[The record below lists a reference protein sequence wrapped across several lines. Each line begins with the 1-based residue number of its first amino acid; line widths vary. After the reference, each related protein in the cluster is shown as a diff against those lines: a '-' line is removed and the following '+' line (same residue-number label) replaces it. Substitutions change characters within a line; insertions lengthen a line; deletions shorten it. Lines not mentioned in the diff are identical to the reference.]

1 MNSPATVDSNATPS
15 VTKNCRQTQ
24 EVVKRGAVDAL
35 CESIVL
41 KALKKMQVGKLR
53 LTLANGS
60 ECLIGDPLADESASI
75 RVMNGTFFRKC
86 VLYGDIGFGEAYVDG
101 DWETDDVQAV
111 ICWLISNIESSPA
124 MSGSSVNKRLM
135 NLLVSSNRIY
145 HLLRPNSLRNSPA
158 NISEHYDL
166 GNKFYE
172 LFLDHSMTYSCALFR
187 SEGESLE
194 NAQEAKYDRLC
205 QKLRL
210 RRTDSVLEI
219 GCGWGGF
226 CCYAAKRYGCRITAI
241 TISEEQLKFARA
253 RVEREGLCD
262 LVEVRL
268 CDYRHMTGS
277 FDKIAS
283 IEMLEA
289 VGHQYLE
296 TYFAKCASLLKK
308 EGLLGVQMIT
318 CPDSRYGELRK
329 GVDWIQKH
337 IFPGSLLLSVGR
349 VNQAINRTGDL
360 FMSDLTDMGSSYV
373 RTLRLWRNRLNSNH
387 EALYELGFNAG
398 FIRKWNYY
406 FSYCEAAFAMRNIS
420 VVQALYTRPNNLL
433 LTDVSSS

>member
-1 MNSPATVDSNATPS
+1 MNSPVTLKSNSTPS
-15 VTKNCRQTQ
+15 VTGDCQEPQ
-24 EVVKRGAVDAL
+24 EVNKRGRVDIL

-41 KALKKMQVGKLR
+41 RALKKMQVGKLR
-53 LTLANGS
+53 LILANGS
-60 ECLIGDPLADESASI
+60 EYLIGDPSAVESASI
-75 RVMNGTFFRKC
+75 KVMKETFFRKC
-86 VLYGDIGFGEAYVDG
+86 ILYGDIGFGEAYVDG
-101 DWETDDVQAV
+101 DWETDDIQSV
-111 ICWLISNIESSPA
+111 IRWFILNIENSPA
-124 MSGSSVNKRLM
+124 MSGSSAKKRLM
-135 NLLVSSNRIY
+135 NLLASLNRIY

-166 GNKFYE
+166 GNEFYS
-172 LFLDHSMTYSCALFR
+172 LFLDRSMTYSCALFQ
-187 SEGESLE
+187 SKDDTLES
-194 NAQEAKYDRLC
+194 AQEAKYDRLC

-210 RRTDSVLEI
+210 RSTDHVLEI

-226 CCYAAKRYGCRITAI
+226 CCYAAKRFGCRITAI
-241 TISEEQLKFARA
+241 TISDEQLKYARA
-253 RVEREGLCD
+253 RVEREGVSD

-268 CDYRHMTGS
+268 CDYRLVTGS

-308 EGLLGVQMIT
+308 NGLLGVQMIT
-318 CPDSRYGELRK
+318 CPDSRYNELRK

-360 FMSDLTDMGSSYV
+360 FASDLKDMGSSYV
-373 RTLRLWRNRLNSNH
+373 KTLRLWRDQFNSNH
-387 EALYELGFNAG
+387 EALYELGFDAG

-406 FSYCEAAFAMRNIS
+406 FSYCEAAFAMGNIS
-420 VVQALYTRPNNLL
+420 VVQALFTRPNNLSL
-433 LTDVSSS
+433 IEVN

>member
-1 MNSPATVDSNATPS
+1 MNPHAAAKPHVTPS
-15 VTKNCRQTQ
+15 GTENSRQTL
-24 EVVKRGAVDAL
+24 KFDRRGAVDTL

-53 LTLANGS
+53 LILDNGS
-60 ECLIGDPLADESASI
+60 EFLIGDSSADESASI
-75 RVMNGTFFRKC
+75 RVMNGAFFKKC

-101 DWETDDVQAV
+101 DWETDDIQAV
-111 ICWLISNIESSPA
+111 IRWLISNIESAPA
-124 MSGSSVNKRLM
+124 MSGSSASKRMM
-135 NLLVSSNRIY
+135 NLLASLNRIY
-145 HLLRPNSLRNSPA
+145 HLLRPNSLQNSPA

-166 GNKFYE
+166 GNEFYG
-172 LFLDHSMTYSCALFR
+172 LFLDRSMTYSSALFR
-187 SEGESLE
+187 SEGDNLE
-194 NAQEAKYDRLC
+194 EGQEAKYERLC

-210 RRTDSVLEI
+210 RRSDHVLEI

-226 CCYAAKRYGCRITAI
+226 CCYAAQRYGCRITAI
-241 TISEEQLKFARA
+241 TISEEQLKFARTQ
-253 RVEREGLCD
+253 VQREGLCD
-262 LVEVRL
+262 LVDVRL
-268 CDYRHMTGS
+268 CDYRQMKGS

-296 TYFAKCASLLKK
+296 IFFEKCASLLKK
-308 EGLLGVQMIT
+308 DGLLGVQMIT
-318 CPDSRYGELRK
+318 CPDSRYEELRK

-360 FMSDLTDMGSSYV
+360 FLSDLKDMGSSYV
-373 RTLRLWRNRLNSNH
+373 RTLRLWRNRFNSNH
-387 EALYELGFNAG
+387 DALHQLGFDAG

-420 VVQALYTRPNNLL
+420 VVQALYTRPNNLSL
-433 LTDVSSS
+433 VEVKK